1 MISCSEVERV
11 MTLVCVFQELFL
23 KYQLEVPI
31 DFGKKLTLEEI
42 FQVLDELCE
51 TGIKLG
57 TRLKL
62 FPMNFYRFDIFRGFA
77 DYSH

>member
-1 MISCSEVERV
+1 MISRSEVERV
-11 MTLVCVFQELFL
+11 MTLVCVYQELFL

-57 TRLKL
+57 TR
-62 FPMNFYRFDIFRGFA
+62 
-77 DYSH
+77 

>member
-11 MTLVCVFQELFL
+11 MTLSENLVCVFQELFL
-23 KYQLEVPI
+23 KYKLEVPI

-57 TRLKL
+57 TR
-62 FPMNFYRFDIFRGFA
+62 
-77 DYSH
+77 

>member
-1 MISCSEVERV
+1 MISCSEVERF
-11 MTLVCVFQELFL
+11 MTLSENLVCVFQELFL

-57 TRLKL
+57 TR
-62 FPMNFYRFDIFRGFA
+62 
-77 DYSH
+77 

>member
-1 MISCSEVERV
+1 MISRSEVERV
-11 MTLVCVFQELFL
+11 MTQVCVFQELFL
-23 KYQLEVPI
+23 KYNLEVPI

-57 TRLKL
+57 TR
-62 FPMNFYRFDIFRGFA
+62 
-77 DYSH
+77 

>member
-1 MISCSEVERV
+1 MISCSEAERV
-11 MTLVCVFQELFL
+11 MTQVCVFQELFL

-57 TRLKL
+57 TR
-62 FPMNFYRFDIFRGFA
+62 
-77 DYSH
+77 